1 MVGSG
6 TSSDIRSVVS
16 TSATATEVVVL
27 ARTGAAVVE
36 VGVDVVVVGA
46 VTTSGCSGAPQ
57 ATSVNTRTIGAVAH
71 LRMPRQYRPET
82 TSAGPGR
89 CYRPIVPDPGF
100 RPLTELVR
108 NDRKT
113 IFGWAMYDWANSAFI
128 TTLGAVVAPF
138 FSSVIVPE
146 GGWNGWSAETIW
158 AAVVSIGSTVLF
170 LSMPILGAIADF
182 NSAKRRFLRNCAV
195 AGGVL
200 ALVLPFV
207 PDGAVPLFLVIA
219 VTAHIGFVAS
229 NVFYDAFLPGL
240 TTEDT
245 IDRVSSKGYA
255 FGYVGGGLYLA
266 LGLALILSSGDGGFT
281 GLSTSGAA
289 RVVIFGSGLWWM
301 GFAAY
306 ALRRLPEVGEAS
318 QLPSRYRG
326 MRPWRAYAAIGFGRT
341 IRTAR
346 KLVGYPQLLLFVV
359 AFLFYNDGTQTVIN
373 ISGSYAA
380 ETLDLEL
387 AEISTAFLIVQFVA
401 FGGALFF
408 GMLADRIGAKR
419 AIIWSLVGWT
429 LIVVAA
435 YFLPAGQAMPFYIIA
450 VVVGWVLGGVQA
462 LSRSLYASMIP
473 EQAAAEFFG
482 FYSVFSKFSAIW
494 GPLVFSVVSHRTGSG
509 RPAVLSIVAFFVI
522 GGFLLA
528 RVNVDEAR
536 ASAKEWTAG

>member
-1 MVGSG
+1 MVAS
-6 TSSDIRSVVS
+6 I
-16 TSATATEVVVL
+16 A
-27 ARTGAAVVE
+27 AAVVE
-36 VGVDVVVVGA
+36 VEADVVAGGA
-46 VTTSGCSGAPQ
+46 VTTSGSSGAPQ
-57 ATSVNTRTIGAVAH
+57 AASASTRAIGAVVH
-71 LRMPRQYRPET
+71 LYMRRQYRPEGSGGGRPEAAST
-82 TSAGPGR
+82 GATVQASPIPGH
-89 CYRPIVPDPGF
+89 
-100 RPLTELVR
+100 RPLAELVR

-128 TTLGAVVAPF
+128 VTLGAVVAPF

-158 AAVVSIGSTVLF
+158 AAVVSIGSTILF
-170 LSMPILGAIADF
+170 LVMPVLGAIADF

-195 AGGVL
+195 AGGIL
-200 ALVLPFV
+200 ALALPFV
-207 PDGAVPLFLVIA
+207 PDGAVPWFLVIA

-255 FGYVGGGLYLA
+255 FGYVGGGLYLV
-266 LGLALILSSGDGGFT
+266 LGLALILSSGDDGFT

-289 RVVIFGSGLWWM
+289 RIVIFGSGVWWM

-318 QLPSRYRG
+318 PMPSRYRG

-341 IRTAR
+341 IGTAR
-346 KLVGYPQLLLFVV
+346 KLAGYPQLLLFVL

-373 ISGSYAA
+373 ISGSYAS

-387 AEISTAFLIVQFVA
+387 AQISTAFLVVQFVA

-408 GMLADRIGAKR
+408 GMLADRIGAKG
-419 AIIWSLVGWT
+419 AILWSLVGWS
-429 LIVVAA
+429 LIVVVA

-462 LSRSLYASMIP
+462 LSRSLYATMIP
-473 EQAAAEFFG
+473 EQAASEFFG

-494 GPLVFSVVSHRTGSG
+494 GPLVFSIVSHRTGSG
-509 RPAVLSIVAFFVI
+509 RPAVLSVVVFFVI
-522 GGFLLA
+522 GGILLA
-528 RVNVDEAR
+528 RVDVDKAR
-536 ASAKEWTAG
+536 ASKEEWNAG